1 MDRKQREGSK
11 DVVQQLLKLAR
22 FALSSH
28 WEVERFLLLKSIIL
42 DRLSN
47 KNQKDQKM

>member
-22 FALSSH
+22 FALS

-47 KNQKDQKM
+47 KNQKM